1 MKIVILDGYSVH
13 AKDLNWDLL
22 RPLGELTVYDRTP
35 ADQVIARMQGAEI
48 VLTNKCRITR
58 EVLEACPALR
68 YLGELATGYN
78 NIDIAAAKERGVVVT
93 NIPGYSTVSVV
104 QHVFALLL
112 YTMSHVAELNQSVH
126 AGDWVNCPDFTY
138 QITPLQE
145 LYGRTLGI
153 IGFGQIGQRVARAA
167 LAFGMEVVYTCPHRK
182 PELEEE
188 HIRYLPL
195 EELLRVADVV
205 SLHCPQNADTT
216 GLLNAARIATMKR
229 GAIVINTARGG
240 VVVAQDVADA
250 LQSGQLG
257 WYLADVMEQEP
268 PRADEPL
275 LTAPH
280 CVLTPHVAWAPREA
294 RLRLMAIAYENLK
307 GFLEGNAPHRVA

>member
-1 MKIVILDGYSVH
+1 M
-13 AKDLNWDLL
+13 
-22 RPLGELTVYDRTP
+22 
-35 ADQVIARMQGAEI
+35 
-48 VLTNKCRITR
+48 
-58 EVLEACPALR
+58 
-68 YLGELATGYN
+68 
-78 NIDIAAAKERGVVVT
+78 
-93 NIPGYSTVSVV
+93 
-104 QHVFALLL
+104 
-112 YTMSHVAELNQSVH
+112 
-126 AGDWVNCPDFTY
+126 
-138 QITPLQE
+138 
-145 LYGRTLGI
+145 
-153 IGFGQIGQRVARAA
+153 ARAA

-307 GFLEGNAPHRVA
+307 GFLEGNAPHRVT

>member
-112 YTMSHVAELNQSVH
+112 YAMSHVAELNQSVH

-153 IGFGQIGQRVARAA
+153 IGFGQIGQRVARSWIPG
-167 LAFGMEVVYTCPHRK
+167 AFPCACPGK
-182 PELEEE
+182 WCSIIP
-188 HIRYLPL
+188 
-195 EELLRVADVV
+195 
-205 SLHCPQNADTT
+205 
-216 GLLNAARIATMKR
+216 
-229 GAIVINTARGG
+229 
-240 VVVAQDVADA
+240 
-250 LQSGQLG
+250 
-257 WYLADVMEQEP
+257 
-268 PRADEPL
+268 
-275 LTAPH
+275 
-280 CVLTPHVAWAPREA
+280 
-294 RLRLMAIAYENLK
+294 
-307 GFLEGNAPHRVA
+307 

>member
-1 MKIVILDGYSVH
+1 M
-13 AKDLNWDLL
+13 
-22 RPLGELTVYDRTP
+22 
-35 ADQVIARMQGAEI
+35 
-48 VLTNKCRITR
+48 
-58 EVLEACPALR
+58 
-68 YLGELATGYN
+68 
-78 NIDIAAAKERGVVVT
+78 
-93 NIPGYSTVSVV
+93 
-104 QHVFALLL
+104 
-112 YTMSHVAELNQSVH
+112 
-126 AGDWVNCPDFTY
+126 
-138 QITPLQE
+138 
-145 LYGRTLGI
+145 GI

-240 VVVAQDVADA
+240 VAVAQDVADA